1 MTPPTDRH
9 AILLRDLFDS
19 GAEELEP
26 AHLTPFDDLARGP
39 LGAIVVQPEAAAR
52 YRARIFRQ
60 QGFGRSVSGRMPIM
74 DSQIG

>member
-19 GAEELEP
+19 GAKELEP
-26 AHLTPFDDLARGP
+26 AHLAPFDDLARGP
-39 LGAIVVQPEAAAR
+39 LGAIVIQSEAAAR
-52 YRARIFRQ
+52 YRVRTYHQREVREMTSA
-60 QGFGRSVSGRMPIM
+60 RMPIM